1 MNILSDIKQF
11 HDKFG
16 IKPGMDIDFK
26 LRFDRLLEELN
37 EFDTAD
43 TPWDKLDA
51 IVDAVYIAAGTIY
64 LYNGE
69 HKLNTMG
76 YSFLI
81 PSIMGVAVP
90 PPELHPTLPNLR
102 WLVIEDSI
110 DKHVLGCWWLIS
122 NLLQWSSLN
131 RWNFPA
137 AWDRVH
143 AANMAKER
151 AASAADS
158 KHGSAQDIIKPA
170 GWTAPDHRDLFEEVK

>member
-1 MNILSDIKQF
+1 MNIQADIKQF
-11 HDKFG
+11 HDRFG
-16 IKPGMDIDFK
+16 IYPNKDIDFK

-37 EFDTAD
+37 EFDEAT

-64 LYNGE
+64 LYDEKNR
-69 HKLNTMG
+69 LNVVG
-76 YSFLI
+76 HSFLI
-81 PSIMGVAVP
+81 PYVSGCEIP
-90 PPELHPTLPNLR
+90 PPELNATLPNLR

-110 DKHVLGCWWLIS
+110 DQHVIGCWWLIS
-122 NLLQWSSLN
+122 NLLQWCALN

-143 AANMAKER
+143 KANMAKER
-151 AASAADS
+151 ATSADQS